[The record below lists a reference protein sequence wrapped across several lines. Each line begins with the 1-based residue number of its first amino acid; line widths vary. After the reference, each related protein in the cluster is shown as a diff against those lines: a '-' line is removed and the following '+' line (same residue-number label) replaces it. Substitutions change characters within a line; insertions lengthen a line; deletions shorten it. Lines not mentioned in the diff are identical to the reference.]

1 MVEWTGIVML
11 CGDGVVMRKLAHD
24 LQGFMVLAVALG
36 IGALLLINNARP
48 QVTYTLPVGTAPPA
62 TQDNASV
69 NQIVAAAGN
78 TTPIIP
84 TNTVDALLPTATPVL
99 VQGGDALLTGLQ
111 ATATRAG
118 PNAPTE
124 SVPTAVASPVGP
136 QVVRNPDRSGTQ
148 FSPPPELAPLSLDSR
163 DHFWFRRPVDAS
175 SNSTELFYY
184 TYGAD
189 GPGNQWRVHHGLDMP
204 NPIGKE
210 VRAAGAGIV
219 IWAGNNY
226 TWKLPNGKIDRA
238 YTYGNVVIIQHDF
251 GFQGKPLYTLY
262 AHMQVILPFI
272 TPGQRVQMGDVIGL
286 VGDSGV
292 VSGPHVHFEVRV
304 GENSYYTTRNPLLW
318 MTPYEGHG
326 IVAGRLLYP
335 NGQPVEDESVFLIQG
350 RRTVDSTST
359 YVNPRRPTRTEWSV
373 NSDEVWN
380 ETFVMGDVPVGTYT
394 IYMNANGFRFEREIV
409 VQPSTTTFV
418 DFGQVSAPNA
428 AP

>member
-1 MVEWTGIVML
+1 
-11 CGDGVVMRKLAHD
+11 
-24 LQGFMVLAVALG
+24 
-36 IGALLLINNARP
+36 
-48 QVTYTLPVGTAPPA
+48 
-62 TQDNASV
+62 
-69 NQIVAAAGN
+69 
-78 TTPIIP
+78 
-84 TNTVDALLPTATPVL
+84 
-99 VQGGDALLTGLQ
+99 
-111 ATATRAG
+111 
-118 PNAPTE
+118 
-124 SVPTAVASPVGP
+124 
-136 QVVRNPDRSGTQ
+136 
-148 FSPPPELAPLSLDSR
+148 
-163 DHFWFRRPVDAS
+163 
-175 SNSTELFYY
+175 
-184 TYGAD
+184 
-189 GPGNQWRVHHGLDMP
+189 
-204 NPIGKE
+204 
-210 VRAAGAGIV
+210 
-219 IWAGNNY
+219 
-226 TWKLPNGKIDRA
+226 
-238 YTYGNVVIIQHDF
+238 
-251 GFQGKPLYTLY
+251 
-262 AHMQVILPFI
+262 VILPFI